1 MNLGLA
7 KARQPLRQPWPVERL
22 VRERALAMNFAI
34 DPSTRKTYGS
44 ACNSYLS
51 FVHAHNLPVDPTL
64 DTLSFFVVYM
74 SHHISPRSVAAYLSG
89 IVNQLEPFYPL
100 VRDARSS
107 QIVQRTLK
115 GCHKLRAQPVVRKR
129 ALALPDIQLLLDR
142 YEASTAHDDQLFL
155 SMLLTAFCGLMR
167 LGELVFPDNS
177 DLHDW
182 RKIARRSTVSTAVD
196 GYEFTLPAHK
206 ADRFFEGNRVLIL
219 GEQFGLPT
227 RLLFLRYL
235 KSRDTLFPLASPLW
249 LTAAGSVPTR
259 TFFLARLRTVLADR
273 SVGSQSLRAGGATT
287 LAEHGAAPHVIQAA
301 GRWASDTFQIYIR
314 KHPLLLH
321 ALMLSQRAR

>member
-1 MNLGLA
+1 
-7 KARQPLRQPWPVERL
+7 
-22 VRERALAMNFAI
+22 
-34 DPSTRKTYGS
+34 
-44 ACNSYLS
+44 
-51 FVHAHNLPVDPTL
+51 
-64 DTLSFFVVYM
+64 
-74 SHHISPRSVAAYLSG
+74 
-89 IVNQLEPFYPL
+89 
-100 VRDARSS
+100 
-107 QIVQRTLK
+107 
-115 GCHKLRAQPVVRKR
+115 
-129 ALALPDIQLLLDR
+129 
-142 YEASTAHDDQLFL
+142 
-155 SMLLTAFCGLMR
+155 
-167 LGELVFPDNS
+167 
-177 DLHDW
+177 
-182 RKIARRSTVSTAVD
+182 
-196 GYEFTLPAHK
+196 
-206 ADRFFEGNRVLIL
+206 L

-273 SVGSQSLRAGGATT
+273 SVGGQSLRTGGATT